1 MIGRGYE
8 SRDLAAG
15 SSRNASPTNH
25 PDHHPPPPSFCHG
38 SPPDP
43 LYILRL
49 PPSSS
54 PARSPRHP
62 ATPVLASRLVSW
74 YPTLHFSSTLRAH
87 PAPPWHR
94 RRARSPAATTTFL
107 CTLHRADT
115 LGVLNGI
122 VATLLLATSKCRRRR
137 LRRRR
142 RHRSAVP
149 SLITFLPRSLSLS
162 LFHRLVSFQPT
173 VSGNGNAIPST
184 EYSHFLHSMMLND

>member
-1 MIGRGYE
+1 MHHQ
-8 SRDLAAG
+8 
-15 SSRNASPTNH
+15 PTTQTTTLL
-25 PDHHPPPPSFCHG
+25 HPPSATALHPIPCISSDCLRHPLLRVPP
-38 SPPDP
+38 
-43 LYILRL
+43 L
-49 PPSSS
+49 PHP
-54 PARSPRHP
+54 PRHP

-87 PAPPWHR
+87 PLHPWHR

-142 RHRSAVP
+142 RQRSAVP
-149 SLITFLPRSLSLS
+149 SLITFLPLSLSLS
-162 LFHRLVSFQPT
+162 FSSPSFVSTDRF
-173 VSGNGNAIPST
+173 GKWKC
-184 EYSHFLHSMMLND
+184 YSIDGIFAFFTFDDAQ